1 MSSAKL
7 TPKQRRLQTEIE
19 EISAF
24 VHMDH
29 WNILEY
35 PEESRTTHLE
45 LMRRKLI
52 LGEIIM
58 KYTLI
63 DEMLSVV
70 ICHYYF
76 RRPRRGFSFREL
88 WRTKKFQIFSQY
100 VLDDTYLLNKV
111 KLVRAISEVPPSIR
125 SAIERI
131 NALRNAV
138 AHSFFPENRRQY
150 AMHKAIIYQ
159 GSNIYS
165 KQGIEKF
172 VDDFQNVNEY
182 LWKRAGWM

>member
-1 MSSAKL
+1 MSSEKL

-35 PEESRTTHLE
+35 PEETRTTHLE

-58 KYTLI
+58 KYTYV

-76 RRPRRGFSFREL
+76 KRPHKELSFREL
-88 WRTKKFQIFSQY
+88 WRTKKFRTFSQH
-100 VLDDTYLLNKV
+100 VLDDTYVLNKM
-111 KLVRAISEVPPSIR
+111 KLVRAIGEIPPAIR

-150 AMHKAIIYQ
+150 AMRKAIIYQ
-159 GSNIYS
+159 GSDIYT

-172 VDDFQNVNEY
+172 ADDFRNVNEY
-182 LWKRAGWM
+182 LLKRAGWV